1 MQEEKSQSTSGTYS
15 KCVVIFNYINYM
27 YIPNN
32 NCHYYVL
39 DTQPIEPAP
48 GWQEHYVLCIDSY
61 NKLR

>member
-1 MQEEKSQSTSGTYS
+1 MQEEKSQSTLGTYS
-15 KCVVIFNYINYM
+15 VLLFSTI

-32 NCHYYVL
+32 NRHYYFL